1 MDQEKIPLTKSK
13 SYTVVDLCQNRFF
26 DYKDSYDYYDIDVNN
41 ILIFKK
47 SNNKH
52 FIRCKDV
59 NKMTIVPLK
68 LKIKK
73 NYYELRTYENND
85 RIMFIHSDDKELF
98 RKCREI

>member
-13 SYTVVDLCQNRFF
+13 SYTVVDLCQNIFF

-52 FIRCKDV
+52 FIRGMDV

-73 NYYELRTYENND
+73 KL
-85 RIMFIHSDDKELF
+85 L
-98 RKCREI
+98 